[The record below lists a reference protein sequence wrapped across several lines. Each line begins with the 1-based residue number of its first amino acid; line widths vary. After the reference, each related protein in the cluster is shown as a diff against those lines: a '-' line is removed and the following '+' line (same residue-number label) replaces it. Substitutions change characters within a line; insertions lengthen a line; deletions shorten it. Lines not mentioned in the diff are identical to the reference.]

1 MNIAPRAFLGFALIG
16 ALMLALGVF
25 ALSQMSK
32 IRTSGENIVENSV
45 PSVRA
50 LNEFT
55 QLTLRLRVLSYRLLT
70 NREADT
76 QQKTFDLFE
85 QRNQQIRTAQS
96 NYEKLI
102 SAPEERAAYDQYV
115 QLLNQYRQLEE
126 RMKTLSRNNQV
137 DELRTLLGND
147 LQTNSEAVNAVL
159 ARLTEI
165 NNLQAE
171 AFNKSAA
178 QQYSTAFT
186 WVVTMLIV
194 ATGLTLLFAW
204 LLTNS
209 ITKPI
214 ANALDAA
221 EEIAKGNLT
230 RPITVDG
237 SDEAGRLLRAMATMQ
252 DKLRDTL
259 QRISGSATQLASA
272 AEELNSVTDE
282 SARGLTQQNNEI
294 EQAATAVNE
303 MTSAVEEVARN
314 AVSTSEAS
322 RNATT
327 SAGDG
332 RDLVQETVGAIE
344 RMSADV
350 QSTATLIGNLADE
363 SRDIGKVLDVIRGLA
378 DQTNLLALNAAI
390 EAARAGEAGRGFAV
404 VADEVRALAHRT
416 QQSTSE
422 IERMIGSIQ
431 SGTEQAATAVNEMT
445 SAVEEVARNAVSTSE
460 ASRNATTSAGDG
472 RDLVQETVGAIE
484 RMSADVQS
492 TASLIGNLANESRD
506 IGKVLDVIRGLADQ
520 TNLLALNAAIE
531 AARAGEAG
539 RGFAVVADEVRALA
553 HRTQQSTSEIERMI
567 GSIQSGTEQAVDSM
581 RNSTERAEST
591 LNIARGAGMSLDTIN
606 SAIVEINERN
616 LVIASAAEEQAQ
628 VAREVDRNL
637 VNIRD
642 LSVQSAT
649 GANQTSAAS
658 AELSR
663 LAVDLN
669 SMVGRF
675 SL

>member
-1 MNIAPRAFLGFALIG
+1 MNTMSLRNMNIAPRAFLGFTLIG
-16 ALMLALGVF
+16 AMMLILGVF
-25 ALSQMSK
+25 ALNQMSK
-32 IRTSGENIVENSV
+32 IRGAAEEITSNSV
-45 PSVRA
+45 PSIKS
-50 LNEFT
+50 LDEFT
-55 QLTLRLRVLSYRLLT
+55 QLTLRLRVLAYRLLV
-70 NREADT
+70 NREPDV
-76 QQKTFDLFE
+76 QQKTIDLLE
-85 QRNQQIRTAQS
+85 TRNQQIRAAQTA
-96 NYEKLI
+96 YEKLI
-102 SAPEERAAYDQYV
+102 ASPQERAAYDQYV
-115 QLLNQYRQLEE
+115 QLLGQYRQIED
-126 RMKTLSRNNQV
+126 RMKGLSRNNQV
-137 DELRTLLGND
+137 DELRTLLNTD
-147 LQTNSEAVNAVL
+147 LLNNSEAINTVL
-159 ARLTEI
+159 NRLLEI
-165 NNLQAE
+165 NTQQADNANQQAADQYSS
-171 AFNKSAA
+171 AFNL
-178 QQYSTAFT
+178 
-186 WVVTMLIV
+186 VVTLLVI

-214 ANALDAA
+214 ANALSAA
-221 EEIAKGNLT
+221 EEIAEGNLT

-237 SDEAGRLLRAMATMQ
+237 EDEAGRLLAAMAKMQ
-252 DKLRDTL
+252 EKLRDTL

-322 RNATT
+322 KNATT

-332 RDLVQETVGAIE
+332 RDLVQETVSAIE

-350 QSTATLIGNLADE
+350 QSTATLIGD
-363 SRDIGKVLDVIRGLA
+363 
-378 DQTNLLALNAAI
+378 
-390 EAARAGEAGRGFAV
+390 
-404 VADEVRALAHRT
+404 
-416 QQSTSE
+416 
-422 IERMIGSIQ
+422 
-431 SGTEQAATAVNEMT
+431 
-445 SAVEEVARNAVSTSE
+445 
-460 ASRNATTSAGDG
+460 
-472 RDLVQETVGAIE
+472 
-484 RMSADVQS
+484 
-492 TASLIGNLANESRD
+492 LANESRD

-567 GSIQSGTEQAVDSM
+567 GSIQSGTEHAVDSM

-591 LNIARGAGMSLDTIN
+591 LNIARGAGLSLDTIN

-658 AELSR
+658 NELSR
-663 LAVDLN
+663 LALDLN
-669 SMVGRF
+669 NMVGRF

>member
-1 MNIAPRAFLGFALIG
+1 MSLRNMNIAPRAFLGFSLIG
-16 ALMLALGVF
+16 ALLLILGAF
-25 ALSQMSK
+25 SLSQMSK
-32 IRTSGENIVENSV
+32 IRGAGENIASMSV
-45 PSVRA
+45 PSIKS
-50 LNEFT
+50 LDEFT
-55 QLTLRLRVLSYRLLT
+55 QLTLRLRVLSYRLLM
-70 NREADT
+70 NREPDI
-76 QQKTFDLFE
+76 QQKTIELFE
-85 QRNQQIRTAQS
+85 QRNRQIGDAQKI
-96 NYEKLI
+96 YEPLI
-102 SAPEERAAYDQYV
+102 DGPQERAAYDKYL
-115 QLLNQYRQLEE
+115 QLLGQYRQLEE
-126 RMKTLSRNNQV
+126 RMKTLSRNNQL
-137 DELRTLLGND
+137 DDLRTLLNTE
-147 LQTNSEAVNAVL
+147 LLANSEEVNAAL
-159 ARLTEI
+159 AKLLEI
-165 NNLQAE
+165 NTAQIEKTNGT
-171 AFNKSAA
+171 AA
-178 QQYSTAFT
+178 DQYSTSFNL
-186 WVVTMLIV
+186 VVTLLVI
-194 ATGLTLLFAW
+194 ASGLTLLFAW

-209 ITKPI
+209 ITQPI
-214 ANALDAA
+214 ANALSAA
-221 EEIAKGNLT
+221 EEIAEGNLT
-230 RPITVDG
+230 RPMTVDG
-237 SDEAGRLLRAMATMQ
+237 RDEAGRLLAAMAKMQ
-252 DKLRDTL
+252 EKLRDTL

-322 RNATT
+322 KNATT

-332 RDLVQETVGAIE
+332 RDLVQETVSAIE
-344 RMSADV
+344 RMSTDV
-350 QSTATLIGNLADE
+350 QSTAALIGE
-363 SRDIGKVLDVIRGLA
+363 
-378 DQTNLLALNAAI
+378 
-390 EAARAGEAGRGFAV
+390 
-404 VADEVRALAHRT
+404 
-416 QQSTSE
+416 
-422 IERMIGSIQ
+422 
-431 SGTEQAATAVNEMT
+431 
-445 SAVEEVARNAVSTSE
+445 
-460 ASRNATTSAGDG
+460 
-472 RDLVQETVGAIE
+472 
-484 RMSADVQS
+484 
-492 TASLIGNLANESRD
+492 LANESRD

-591 LNIARGAGMSLDTIN
+591 LNIARGAGLSLDTIN

-658 AELSR
+658 NELSR

-669 SMVGRF
+669 TMVGRF
-675 SL
+675 RL

>member
-1 MNIAPRAFLGFALIG
+1 MSLRNMNIAPRAFLGFALIG

-32 IRTSGENIVENSV
+32 IRASGESIVQNSV
-45 PSVRA
+45 PSIKA
-50 LNEFT
+50 LDEFT
-55 QLTLRLRVLSYRLLT
+55 SLTLRLRVLSYRLLV
-70 NREADT
+70 NREPDI
-76 QQKTFDLFE
+76 QQKTFSLFE
-85 QRNQQIRTAQS
+85 QRNQQIQAAQS
-96 NYEKLI
+96 TYEKLI
-102 SAPEERAAYDQYV
+102 SSAPERAAYDQYV

-126 RMKTLSRNNQV
+126 RMKTLSRNNQL
-137 DELRTLLGND
+137 DELRALLNTE
-147 LQTNSEAVNAVL
+147 LLSNSDAINVAIN
-159 ARLTEI
+159 RLVEI
-165 NNLQAE
+165 NNQQAE
-171 AFNKSAA
+171 ALDQGAT
-178 QQYSTAFT
+178 QQYSTAFN
-186 WVVTMLIV
+186 WVVTLLVI

-209 ITKPI
+209 ITRPI
-214 ANALDAA
+214 GSALDAA

-237 SDEAGRLLRAMATMQ
+237 NDEAGRLLRAMSTMQ

-322 RNATT
+322 KDATA

-332 RDLVQETVGAIE
+332 RDLVQETVSAIE

-350 QSTATLIGNLADE
+350 QSTATLIGD
-363 SRDIGKVLDVIRGLA
+363 
-378 DQTNLLALNAAI
+378 
-390 EAARAGEAGRGFAV
+390 
-404 VADEVRALAHRT
+404 
-416 QQSTSE
+416 
-422 IERMIGSIQ
+422 
-431 SGTEQAATAVNEMT
+431 
-445 SAVEEVARNAVSTSE
+445 
-460 ASRNATTSAGDG
+460 
-472 RDLVQETVGAIE
+472 
-484 RMSADVQS
+484 
-492 TASLIGNLANESRD
+492 LANESRD

-567 GSIQSGTEQAVDSM
+567 GSIQSGTEHAVDSM

-591 LNIARGAGMSLDTIN
+591 LNIARGAGLSLDTIN
-606 SAIVEINERN
+606 TAIVEINERN

>member
-1 MNIAPRAFLGFALIG
+1 MSLRNMNIAPRAFLSFALIG
-16 ALMLALGVF
+16 GLMMVLGVF
-25 ALSQMSK
+25 ALNQMSK
-32 IRTSGENIVENSV
+32 IRGAAENITNNSV
-45 PSVRA
+45 PSIKS
-50 LNEFT
+50 LDEFT
-55 QLTLRLRVLSYRLLT
+55 QLTLRLRVLSYRLLV
-70 NREADT
+70 NREPDV
-76 QQKTFDLFE
+76 QQKTMELLE
-85 QRNQQIRTAQS
+85 TRNQQIRTAQAT
-96 NYEKLI
+96 YEKLI
-102 SAPEERAAYDQYV
+102 ASPQERATYDQYV
-115 QLLNQYRQLEE
+115 QLLGQYRQIED

-137 DELRTLLGND
+137 DELRSLLNTD
-147 LQTNSEAVNAVL
+147 LLNNSEAVNTVL
-159 ARLTEI
+159 NRLLEI
-165 NNLQAE
+165 NTQQTNDTNQQAVDQYDS
-171 AFNKSAA
+171 AFNLVIALLVIA
-178 QQYSTAFT
+178 TA
-186 WVVTMLIV
+186 
-194 ATGLTLLFAW
+194 LTLLLAW

-209 ITKPI
+209 ITQPI
-214 ANALDAA
+214 TNALGAA
-221 EEIAKGNLT
+221 EQIAEGNLT
-230 RPITVDG
+230 RPINVDG
-237 SDEAGRLLRAMATMQ
+237 QDEAGRLLLAMSKMQ

-282 SARGLTQQNNEI
+282 SARGLTRQNNEI

-322 RNATT
+322 KNATT

-332 RDLVQETVGAIE
+332 RDLVQETVSAIE

-350 QSTATLIGNLADE
+350 QSTATLIGD
-363 SRDIGKVLDVIRGLA
+363 
-378 DQTNLLALNAAI
+378 
-390 EAARAGEAGRGFAV
+390 
-404 VADEVRALAHRT
+404 
-416 QQSTSE
+416 
-422 IERMIGSIQ
+422 
-431 SGTEQAATAVNEMT
+431 
-445 SAVEEVARNAVSTSE
+445 
-460 ASRNATTSAGDG
+460 
-472 RDLVQETVGAIE
+472 
-484 RMSADVQS
+484 
-492 TASLIGNLANESRD
+492 LANESRD

-567 GSIQSGTEQAVDSM
+567 GSIQSGTEHAVDSM

-658 AELSR
+658 NELSR

-669 SMVGRF
+669 TMVGRF

>member
-1 MNIAPRAFLGFALIG
+1 MSLRNMNIAPRAFLGFALIG

-32 IRTSGENIVENSV
+32 IRASGESLVQNSV
-45 PSVRA
+45 PSIKA
-50 LNEFT
+50 LDEFT
-55 QLTLRLRVLSYRLLT
+55 SLTLRLRVLSYRLLV
-70 NREADT
+70 NREPDI
-76 QQKTFDLFE
+76 QQKTFSLFE
-85 QRNQQIRTAQS
+85 QRNQQIQTAQS
-96 NYEKLI
+96 AYEKLI
-102 SAPEERAAYDQYV
+102 SSPQERAAYDQYV
-115 QLLNQYRQLEE
+115 QLLGQYRQLEE
-126 RMKTLSRNNQV
+126 RMKTLSSNNQL
-137 DELRTLLGND
+137 DELRALLNTE
-147 LQTNSEAVNAVL
+147 LLSNSDAINAAI
-159 ARLTEI
+159 ARLVDI
-165 NNLQAE
+165 NNQQAE
-171 AFNKSAA
+171 ALNQGAT
-178 QQYSTAFT
+178 QQYSTAFN
-186 WVVTMLIV
+186 WVVTLLVI

-204 LLTNS
+204 MLTNS
-209 ITKPI
+209 ITRPI
-214 ANALDAA
+214 GSALDAA

-237 SDEAGRLLRAMATMQ
+237 NDEAGRLLRAMSTMQ

-322 RNATT
+322 KDATA

-332 RDLVQETVGAIE
+332 RDLVQETVSAIE

-350 QSTATLIGNLADE
+350 QSTATLIGD
-363 SRDIGKVLDVIRGLA
+363 
-378 DQTNLLALNAAI
+378 
-390 EAARAGEAGRGFAV
+390 
-404 VADEVRALAHRT
+404 
-416 QQSTSE
+416 
-422 IERMIGSIQ
+422 
-431 SGTEQAATAVNEMT
+431 
-445 SAVEEVARNAVSTSE
+445 
-460 ASRNATTSAGDG
+460 
-472 RDLVQETVGAIE
+472 
-484 RMSADVQS
+484 
-492 TASLIGNLANESRD
+492 LANESRD

-567 GSIQSGTEQAVDSM
+567 GSIQSGTEHAVDSM

-591 LNIARGAGMSLDTIN
+591 LNIARGAGLSLDTIN
-606 SAIVEINERN
+606 TAIVEINERN

>member
-1 MNIAPRAFLGFALIG
+1 MSLRNMNIAPRAFLGFALIG

-25 ALSQMSK
+25 ALTQMSK
-32 IRTSGENIVENSV
+32 IRDSGESIAQNSV
-45 PSVRA
+45 PSIKA

-55 QLTLRLRVLSYRLLT
+55 QLTLRLRVLSYRLLV
-70 NREADT
+70 NRESDL
-76 QQKTFDLFE
+76 QQKTLDLFE
-85 QRNQQIRTAQS
+85 QRNQQIRAAQAA
-96 NYEKLI
+96 YEKLI
-102 SAPEERAAYDQYV
+102 SAPEERAAYDQYG
-115 QLLNQYRQLEE
+115 QLLGQYRQLEDQ
-126 RMKTLSRNNQV
+126 MKSLSRNNQV
-137 DELRTLLGND
+137 DELRTLINTKVLS
-147 LQTNSEAVNAVL
+147 NSDAINAVL
-159 ARLTEI
+159 DRLIDI
-165 NNLQAE
+165 NNQQAE
-171 AFNKSAA
+171 TLNQGAA
-178 QQYSTAFT
+178 QQYSTAFN
-186 WVVTMLIV
+186 WVVTLLVI

-230 RPITVDG
+230 RPIAVDG
-237 SDEAGRLLRAMATMQ
+237 SDEAGRLLRAMSTMQ

-322 RNATT
+322 KNATT

-332 RDLVQETVGAIE
+332 RDLVQETVSAIE

-350 QSTATLIGNLADE
+350 QSTAT
-363 SRDIGKVLDVIRGLA
+363 
-378 DQTNLLALNAAI
+378 
-390 EAARAGEAGRGFAV
+390 
-404 VADEVRALAHRT
+404 
-416 QQSTSE
+416 
-422 IERMIGSIQ
+422 
-431 SGTEQAATAVNEMT
+431 
-445 SAVEEVARNAVSTSE
+445 
-460 ASRNATTSAGDG
+460 
-472 RDLVQETVGAIE
+472 
-484 RMSADVQS
+484 
-492 TASLIGNLANESRD
+492 LIGNLANESRD

-567 GSIQSGTEQAVDSM
+567 GSIQSGTEHAVDSM

-606 SAIVEINERN
+606 TAIVEINERN